1 MRRHVSAVGCSFVI
15 TNTTFGAVFS
25 ADTGKTNQG
34 EKKKTYNKCKERFSK
49 LKLNNAIRKVWS
61 SV

>member
-25 ADTGKTNQG
+25 ADQEEQIKV
-34 EKKKTYNKCKERFSK
+34 KKKPII
-49 LKLNNAIRKVWS
+49 NAKKDFPS
-61 SV
+61 SN

>member
-25 ADTGKTNQG
+25 ADTGRTNQG
-34 EKKKTYNKCKERFSK
+34 EKKKPII
-49 LKLNNAIRKVWS
+49 NAKKDFPS
-61 SV
+61 SN

>member
-1 MRRHVSAVGCSFVI
+1 MLVQLAVLLLSPIPRLVQFFQQIQEEQIKV
-15 TNTTFGAVFS
+15 
-25 ADTGKTNQG
+25 K
-34 EKKKTYNKCKERFSK
+34 KKKTYNKCKERFSK

>member
-25 ADTGKTNQG
+25 ADTGRTNQG
-34 EKKKTYNKCKERFSK
+34 EKKKN
-49 LKLNNAIRKVWS
+49 L
-61 SV
+61 

>member
-1 MRRHVSAVGCSFVI
+1 MRSHVSAVGCSFVI
-15 TNTTFGAVFS
+15 TNTTFGAVFL
-25 ADTGKTNQG
+25 ADTGRADQG
-34 EKKKTYNKCKERFSK
+34 EKKTYNKCKERFSK